1 MRAETD
7 IVPLDKRTPGVQAI
21 EPLIFPVLEAVYTR
35 REKRLRFL
43 AEQRGEAE
51 GGYFEFLSHLVL
63 AQQQIL
69 KHMPL
74 SVADGSAIR
83 ALPKQGCDQ
92 DQLEKLFLAIP
103 YWQQAFL
110 FLVQQVKFVV
120 PEETRIMLESYRQ
133 NIPALKKSA
142 VHLLRGNYTQVDAG
156 LAVILWAA
164 LSVSWAQAVGQ
175 DQKHIQQT
183 QPVGEARLCPCCGA
197 QPVASLVLGGDREGL
212 RYLQCSLCETRWH
225 RVRGICVECGASAH
239 VEHWT
244 FEDLKAPVQV
254 ESCGDCKTYLKVFRL
269 DYKPDLDAVADDLDS
284 FALDTAVEQQGFS
297 RAGLNPFSFPG

>member
-1 MRAETD
+1 MRSETD

-21 EPLIFPVLEAVYTR
+21 EPLIFPVLKAVYIR
-35 REKRLRFL
+35 REKRLRLL
-43 AEQRGEAE
+43 AEQLDKAE
-51 GGYFEFLSHLVL
+51 GGYFTFLSHLVV

-69 KHMPL
+69 EQMPL
-74 SVADGSAIR
+74 GQADVSVIR

-92 DQLEKLFLAIP
+92 DQLEKLLRDIP

-110 FLVQQVKFVV
+110 FLVQQVGYIL
-120 PEETRIMLESYRQ
+120 PEATRTMLESCRQ
-133 NIPALKKSA
+133 DIPALTKQA
-142 VHLLRGNYTQVDAG
+142 ANLLREDYTSVDAG

-164 LSVSWAQAVGQ
+164 LSVCWAQAVGQ
-175 DQKHIQQT
+175 DQERIQQT
-183 QPVGEARLCPCCGA
+183 QPAGEARLCPCCGA

-239 VEHWT
+239 LEHWT
-244 FEDLKAPVQV
+244 FEDLKAPVQI

-269 DYKPDLDAVADDLDS
+269 DYNPDLDALADDLGS
-284 FALDTAVEQQGFS
+284 FALDTAVEQQGFV